1 MTKREPWIVLV
12 LTFVTCGVYHLWWQ
26 YTTTEEL
33 RSVSGRDD
41 LSPTMDLILTLL
53 TCGLFAI
60 YVAYRNAGVVH
71 DQYVKRGMQHED
83 KATLILVLYGI
94 AVFNGVTAML
104 APMILQDELNKL
116 QDRVLAAGAGS
127 DFRSPAAF

>member
-12 LTFVTCGVYHLWWQ
+12 LSFVTCGVYHFWWQ
-26 YTTTEEL
+26 YTTTDEL
-33 RSVSGRDD
+33 RTATGKSD
-41 LSPTMDLILTLL
+41 LNPTMDLILSLVS
-53 TCGLFAI
+53 CGLFSI

-71 DQYVKRGMQHED
+71 DEYVKRSMQHED

-94 AVFNGVTAML
+94 AVFNGVTALL

-116 QDRVLAAGAGS
+116 QDRVLAGGPDPSYRA
-127 DFRSPAAF
+127 PATF

>member
-33 RSVSGRDD
+33 RDATDRED
-41 LSPTMDLILTLL
+41 LNPVTDLLLTLV

-60 YVAYRNAGVVH
+60 YVAWRNAQVVH
-71 DQYVKRGMQHED
+71 EAYVKQGMQHDD
-83 KATLILVLYGI
+83 KSTLIVLLYGI
-94 AVFNGVTAML
+94 AVFNGVTALL

-116 QDRVLAAGAGS
+116 EDRVLTGGGTL
-127 DFRSPAAF
+127 PASF